1 MEPKE
6 KLSLKTNE
14 LAVRIAEYRL
24 DQIEQKL
31 IDQQNEARIAHES
44 LGESISKLEERIHQI
59 LLLVTGTLL
68 ATIISMFVG

>member
-1 MEPKE
+1 MEPQN
-6 KLSLKTNE
+6 LKKQNPKADNA
-14 LAVRIAEYRL
+14 LVGYRL

-31 IDQQNEARIAHES
+31 IDQQNEARLAHES

>member
-1 MEPKE
+1 MEPQN
-6 KLSLKTNE
+6 LKKQSPKADNA
-14 LAVRIAEYRL
+14 LVGYRL

-31 IDQQNEARIAHES
+31 IDQQQEARVAHTE